1 MKWKKKKRYLSFLL
15 SLLLLLSICGCGKS
29 SASSSSKSE
38 EQTAT
43 EKEDGNKEG
52 SSKKSRNKEGK
63 IDLYYLNA
71 QEDGFKKVPYTLEN
85 KEDIKKAS
93 FEVIYK
99 LSDTEGNNTNKYK
112 ASVFDGIAVNDVTV
126 SKDGTVNVDFG
137 AAYGQLSHVKEVL
150 LRTSVV
156 KSLLQIN
163 GIQGITFSVN
173 GSSLLD
179 TDKVPV
185 GLMDAN
191 TILTDDGEKSIYSA
205 KKKVKLY
212 YTNETG
218 DKLIPCLKEITVE
231 NNVPLETQVLLMLKN
246 PPRSK
251 KNLKSPL
258 PKDFHVNQTQIMNN
272 ICYVDLSSDIENAV
286 ADVKE
291 KVTVYAMV
299 NSLTDLDTAYQVQ
312 FTIDGKRVSKL
323 NEFEKFDTL
332 LTSNFSLCK

>member
-1 MKWKKKKRYLSFLL
+1 MKGKKRYLSFLL
-15 SLLLLLSICGCGKS
+15 SLLLLFSLCGCGKS
-29 SASSSSKSE
+29 TVSQESKSE
-38 EQTAT
+38 EQTVIR
-43 EKEDGNKEG
+43 KEASNKEA
-52 SSKKSRNKEGK
+52 SNQEDK

-71 QEDGFKKVPYTLEN
+71 QEDGFKKVSYTLEN
-85 KEDIKKAS
+85 KEDIRKAS

-99 LSDTEGNNTNKYK
+99 LSDTEGNNTNEYK
-112 ASVFDGIAVNDVTV
+112 ASVFDGIAVNDITLTE
-126 SKDGTVNVDFG
+126 DGTINVDFG

-156 KSLLQIN
+156 KSLLQID
-163 GIQGITFSVN
+163 GIKGITFSVN

-185 GLMDAN
+185 GLMDEN
-191 TILTDDGEKSIYSA
+191 TILTDDGEKNIYSA

-218 DKLIPCLKEITVE
+218 DKLIPCVKEVTVE
-231 NNVPLETQVLLMLKN
+231 DNVPLETQVLLMLKN
-246 PPRSK
+246 PPISK
-251 KNLKSPL
+251 KSLKSPL
-258 PKDFHVNQTQIMNN
+258 PEDFHVNQTQIMNN

-323 NEFEKFDTL
+323 NEFDKFDAL

>member
-1 MKWKKKKRYLSFLL
+1 MKGKKRYLSFLL
-15 SLLLLLSICGCGKS
+15 CLLLLLSLCGCGKS
-29 SASSSSKSE
+29 TTSQESKSE
-38 EQTAT
+38 EQTT
-43 EKEDGNKEG
+43 TKKESGNKDSNEEND
-52 SSKKSRNKEGK
+52 NKEGK
-63 IDLYYLNA
+63 IALYYLNA

-85 KEDIKKAS
+85 KKDIRKAS

-99 LSDTEGNNTNKYK
+99 LSDTEGNNTNEYK
-112 ASVFDGIAVNDVTV
+112 ASVFDGIAVNDITLAE
-126 SKDGTVNVDFG
+126 DGTVNVDFG
-137 AAYGQLSHVKEVL
+137 AAYGQLNHVKEVL

-156 KSLLQIN
+156 KSLLQID
-163 GIQGITFSVN
+163 GIKGITFSVN

-185 GLMDAN
+185 GLMDES
-191 TILTDDGEKSIYSA
+191 TILTDDGEKNIYSA

-218 DKLIPCLKEITVE
+218 DKLIPYVKEITVE
-231 NNVPLETQVLLMLKN
+231 DNVPLETQVLLMLKN
-246 PPRSK
+246 PPISK
-251 KNLKSPL
+251 RNLKSPL

-323 NEFEKFDTL
+323 NEFDKFDAL
-332 LTSNFSLCK
+332 LTSNFSLCKR